1 MISRHPEL
9 TAETVL
15 GVAEGLDLVLIS
27 DDEVL
32 VQFGLRSRPSELLRD
47 ADVSGL
53 LGRTIGR
60 ILQRPTTVGELLAQA
75 RPGHENDARELL
87 TDLVARGILT
97 DIKSNPVEQY
107 LGYTFT
113 GEPHLPDGRITLIGA
128 GPLGARI
135 AQNLVQHG
143 VTGIAVLD
151 DRPIDALW
159 RAFAPL
165 HLSHNSEGTRAD
177 VALCESLGPEAKQ
190 LDAQLDTAGIERAV
204 TESDFVVLALEQPDL
219 RTAHLV
225 NRYAIRERKP
235 WLLTN
240 IDGNMGM
247 VGPLFLPVETAC
259 YNDYRT
265 LAFAATPNR
274 GMARKHREHLLAHR
288 GTGSFFA
295 GLPSYV
301 EIAAGHT
308 SLAVVH
314 FLLRGTCFAL
324 GRVMVIDFDRMQIDV
339 EDVLK
344 LPRCPVCGT
353 QKNAYRPTL
362 PGSS

>member
-32 VQFGLRSRPSELLRD
+32 IQFGLRSRPSELIRD
-47 ADVSGL
+47 EDVSGL
-53 LGRTIGR
+53 IRRTIGR
-60 ILQRPTTVGELLAQA
+60 ILQGPATVGELLAQA
-75 RPGHENDARELL
+75 RPGQEDETRKLL
-87 TDLVARGILT
+87 TDFVDRGILT
-97 DIKSNPVEQY
+97 DTRFNPVEQY
-107 LGYTFT
+107 LRYTFE
-113 GEPHLPDGRITLIGA
+113 GQPHSVAERIALIGA

-135 AQNLVQHG
+135 AQSLIQHG
-143 VTGIAVLD
+143 ITGITLLD
-151 DRPIDALW
+151 DRPIDTLW
-159 RAFAPL
+159 RTFAPFRL
-165 HLSHNSEGTRAD
+165 NSNCDGSRAD
-177 VALCESLGPEAKQ
+177 VAVCDALGPGIKASQ
-190 LDAQLDTAGIERAV
+190 ARLDTAGIEKTV
-204 TESDFVVLALEQPDL
+204 TESEFVILALEQPDL
-219 RTAHLV
+219 RTTHLI
-225 NRYAIRERKP
+225 NRYAIRERRP

-247 VGPLFLPVETAC
+247 LGPLFLPVETAC

-274 GMARKHREHLLAHR
+274 GMARKYREHLLQHR
-288 GTGSFFA
+288 GTGSFFT
-295 GLPSYV
+295 GLPSYA
-301 EIAAGHT
+301 EIVAGHT

-353 QKNAYRPTL
+353 QRNAYRPTL
-362 PGSS
+362 SGLT

>member
-1 MISRHPEL
+1 LISRHPEL

-32 VQFGLRSRPSELLRD
+32 IQFGLRSRPSELIRD
-47 ADVSGL
+47 EDVSGL
-53 LGRTIGR
+53 IRRTIGR
-60 ILQRPTTVGELLAQA
+60 VLQGSVTVAELLAQA
-75 RPGHENDARELL
+75 RPGQEDETRKLL
-87 TDLVARGILT
+87 TDFVDRGILT
-97 DIKSNPVEQY
+97 DIQSNPVEQY
-107 LGYTFT
+107 LRYTFE
-113 GEPHLPDGRITLIGA
+113 GEPHSAAGQVALIGA

-135 AQNLVQHG
+135 AQSLIQHG
-143 VTGIAVLD
+143 IAGITLLD
-151 DRPIDALW
+151 DRPIDTLW
-159 RAFAPL
+159 RAFGPL
-165 HLSHNSEGTRAD
+165 RLDAKHDGTRAD
-177 VALCESLGPEAKQ
+177 VAVCDALGPGLKA
-190 LDAQLDTAGIERAV
+190 LDARIDTAGIERAV
-204 TESDFVVLALEQPDL
+204 TEAEFVVLALEQPDL

-225 NRYAIRERKP
+225 NRFAIRERRP

-240 IDGNMGM
+240 IDGNLGL

-274 GMARKHREHLLAHR
+274 GMARKHREHLLQHR
-288 GTGSFFA
+288 GSGSFFA

-301 EIAAGHT
+301 EIAAGHA
-308 SLAVVH
+308 SLAIVH
-314 FLLRGTCFAL
+314 YLLRGTCFAL

-362 PGSS
+362 PGLS